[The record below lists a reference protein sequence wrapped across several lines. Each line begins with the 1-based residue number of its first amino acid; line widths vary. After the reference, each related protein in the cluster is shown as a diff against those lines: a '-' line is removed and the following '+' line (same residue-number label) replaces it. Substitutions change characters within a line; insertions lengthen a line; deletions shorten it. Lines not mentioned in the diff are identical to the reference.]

1 MNSTN
6 KYNGPTFV
14 VVSQEAAKQS
24 PYPYVHVNDDGT
36 VRELRPEERSFLE
49 TPFSPG
55 DGGRPA
61 LKSSSDS
68 KNGWGSIRGF
78 CRRDKI
84 PSNVKI
90 LEDLYPDDDRS
101 G

>member
-1 MNSTN
+1 MSPSN

-14 VVSQEAAKQS
+14 IVSRQAAKQY

-61 LKSSSDS
+61 LKSSYDS
-68 KNGWGSIRGF
+68 RNGWGSIRGF

-84 PSNVKI
+84 PPSVEI
-90 LEDLYPDDDRS
+90 LEVPHPEDDRS
-101 G
+101 S